1 MMAELRWLLIIIGV
15 VIVIAV
21 YAYSKYREH
30 TKNEKEFSRTPP
42 PPRDPL
48 VDETK
53 SEASD
58 IPSLHA
64 KVSKTDDEVLP
75 ETSKSK
81 SNKSEDSQ
89 IKLPSK
95 QPSADKPVLIVLHV
109 WAHSGQYWQGEKLME
124 VATKAGLT
132 ASDKNIFQYFHQ
144 NNSAIPLFHVAN
156 KHEPGTFEWD
166 RMKQFKTQGVSLFME
181 LPVYFSAYDAF
192 LLMHACAER
201 LSNLLNGKI
210 LDQSYKPIAQ
220 KTIDEI
226 HRLCND
232 MDAKRQQ

>member
-1 MMAELRWLLIIIGV
+1 MMSELRWLLIIIGV
-15 VIVIAV
+15 VIIIAV
-21 YAYSKYREH
+21 YAYSKYRGH
-30 TKNEKEFSRTPP
+30 AKNEKEFSYTPP
-42 PPRDPL
+42 RHDPL

-53 SEASD
+53 SEVSN
-58 IPSLHA
+58 IPSLHL
-64 KVSKTDDEVLP
+64 KVSETDNEVLP
-75 ETSKSK
+75 GISASKA
-81 SNKSEDSQ
+81 NKSEGSR
-89 IKLPSK
+89 IKLSPK
-95 QPSADKPVLIVLHV
+95 QLSDDKPILIVLHV
-109 WAHSGQYWQGEKLME
+109 WARSGQYWQGEKLMQ

-156 KHEPGTFEWD
+156 KNKPGTFEWD

-201 LSNLLNGKI
+201 LSNLLDGEI
-210 LDQSYKPIAQ
+210 LDQSYKPIEK

-226 HRLCND
+226 HRLCSD
-232 MDAKRQQ
+232 MDAKP